1 MNGPPT
7 ASSAPHRPSRP
18 SRLDWGTGAT
28 FAIAAMVLWAA
39 SAIDVPA
46 ERLKTAPGA
55 LLGLLLEFV
64 PPDLAYGQQHVL
76 GAILDSLAIAWVG
89 TLIGAVL
96 SLPLG
101 LLAARNLFPRLG
113 VPVKSLLAGIRA
125 FPEILLAIYFVPV
138 VGLGPFAGALAVGL
152 HSIGMLG
159 KLTADIIESSDL
171 RPVEA
176 VRASGGSGIAV
187 LRFAVL
193 PQVLSEI
200 VALWLFRFE
209 INVRASAVLGV
220 VGAGGIGGLMMNSL
234 RYRQFASTGAVIL
247 ATVAVVLVVDSL
259 SGAIRQRLT
268 HD

>member
-1 MNGPPT
+1 MSADLTQGGSRRRPP
-7 ASSAPHRPSRP
+7 RPARI
-18 SRLDWGTGAT
+18 DWGTGAT
-28 FAIAAMVLWAA
+28 VVIAALVLW
-39 SAIDVPA
+39 SATSIDVPA
-46 ERLKTAPGA
+46 ERLRTAPGA
-55 LLGLLLEFV
+55 LLGLLSQFI
-64 PPDLAYGQQHVL
+64 PPDLAFGRQHVL

-89 TLIGAVL
+89 TLIGAML

-113 VPVKSLLAGIRA
+113 VPVKSLLAAIRA

-159 KLTADIIESSDL
+159 KLTADIVESTDL

-176 VRASGGSGIAV
+176 VRAAGGSGTAV